1 MLHLRRL
8 IAPVALAVSLLPGM
22 ALAGQV
28 TVFAAAST
36 KTALDRISAGFEAE
50 TGHEVTLSFAGSSA
64 LARQIERA
72 APADIF
78 ISAHPD
84 WMDHLASAGLI
95 DPASRLDLLG
105 NRLVLVAHGDAAPV
119 TIGPSMD
126 LAAMLGEGRLAMAL
140 VEAVPAGIYGRAA
153 LERLGLW
160 NEVAPR
166 VAQADNVRA
175 ALALVALG
183 EAPLGIVYA
192 TDAAAEHRVTAIGT
206 FPEGSH
212 PPIRYPAARVAGRD
226 SAAADAF
233 FAHLSGPEARA
244 AFEAEGF
251 AVLAE
256 AQ

>member
-1 MLHLRRL
+1 MFRSRRL
-8 IAPVALAVSLLPGM
+8 IAPLAFAAALLPGM
-22 ALAGQV
+22 AAAERV

-36 KTALDRISAGFEAE
+36 RTALDEIAAGFEAE

-84 WMDHLASAGLI
+84 WMDHLEKAGLI
-95 DPASRLDLLG
+95 EPASRVDLLG
-105 NRLVLVAHGDAAPV
+105 NRLVIVAHGSAAPV

-153 LERLGLW
+153 LEHFGLW
-160 NEVAPR
+160 DDVASR
-166 VAQADNVRA
+166 VAQADNVRG

-192 TDAAAEHRVTAIGT
+192 TDAAAEPRVTAIGT
-206 FPEGSH
+206 FPEDSH

-233 FAHLSGPEARA
+233 LAHLAGPGACA
-244 AFEAEGF
+244 SFEAEGF

-256 AQ
+256 AP